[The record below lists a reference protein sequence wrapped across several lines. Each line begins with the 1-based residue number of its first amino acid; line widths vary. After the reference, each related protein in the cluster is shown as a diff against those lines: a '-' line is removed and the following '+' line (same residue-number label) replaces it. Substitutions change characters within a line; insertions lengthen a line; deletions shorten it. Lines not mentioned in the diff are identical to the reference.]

1 MKVKAKVVWTC
12 LAVDD
17 LDSIRRYIEFDDPPA
32 AVSTARGI
40 LRATARLST
49 LPFIGRPGRVINT
62 RELVLEDRPYIVAY
76 RVTAGVVEVLRVL
89 HTSRRWPKRL
99 SSA

>member
-1 MKVKAKVVWTC
+1 MKVKTKVVWTS
-12 LAVDD
+12 LAMGD
-17 LDSIRRYIEFDDPPA
+17 LESIRRYVSFDKPRA

-40 LRATARLST
+40 LRATARLAV
-49 LPFIGRPGRVINT
+49 LPSVGRPGRVLNT
-62 RELVLEDRPYIVAY
+62 RELALVDRPYIVAY

-99 SSA
+99 H